1 VRERERE
8 RKKERDREIIVSTL
22 NLNQD
27 ISLFLIPQKL
37 NTTIMKIEIER
48 LKCFEVRQLN
58 YWDCCDIVHMQ

>member
-22 NLNQD
+22 NLEQD

-48 LKCFEVRQLN
+48 LKYLEV
-58 YWDCCDIVHMQ
+58 